1 MAYCLSLLSYTNEK
15 SLQKLIEC
23 FKLFADALAD
33 DEVAEFF
40 SNIVEETRKNA
51 AAVQQP
57 ATAACLLII
66 LYYYF
71 SNYLFSHNQKYISRF
86 FVSRYVI
93 VRITIRAITYKLF
106 AIAAI
111 TPQF

>member
-1 MAYCLSLLSYTNEK
+1 M
-15 SLQKLIEC
+15 
-23 FKLFADALAD
+23 FADALAD

-71 SNYLFSHNQKYISRF
+71 SNCYFPIIKNILRAF

-93 VRITIRAITYKLF
+93 VRIVPISKAIAYYKLF

-111 TPQF
+111 NTTILMISMLDAYV